1 MKKIFALVVSLVMAL
16 MVSACGGSGSAS
28 SSESSSTNSN
38 PVEEQVLVDNDDI
51 KVSFIE
57 VFEEPSISGAAYLR
71 LKVENKTDTTV
82 TVYPKDV
89 YVNDT
94 SIILGSGVPMKL
106 APGKNSQAP
115 FIIFYTNLGITS
127 KDEIT
132 KIELKLTFDDENYDT
147 IVETETMVINLS

>member
-1 MKKIFALVVSLVMAL
+1 MKKYVAVLLLFGMLALNG
-16 MVSACGGSGSAS
+16 CGD
-28 SSESSSTNSN
+28 SSTPSDNSN
-38 PVEEQVLVDNDDI
+38 EGSSQGSTEAQVLVDDVNM
-51 KVSFIE
+51 KVSFVEI
-57 VFEEPSISGAAYLR
+57 FEEPSISGCGYLR
-71 LKVENKTDTTV
+71 LKVENKTDKTV

-127 KDEIT
+127 KDEIQ
-132 KIELKLTFDDENYDT
+132 KIEFKLTFDDENYDT
-147 IVETETMVINLS
+147 IAETEIMVIDLSK